1 MTATSTRMTMAASR
15 GWSALKGTRAPLSR
29 AAGQGTVGAS
39 AEEPSYELTRVAR
52 PSRPRPEP
60 RRSDAGLG
68 AVEVGAG
75 DRPVELLGRDGRPGA
90 PGPQREVLPV
100 AHVRLSRRHDDRRPA
115 LAGRRAGQQVG
126 ELGRPPAVDVPPPQG
141 REVPQRRRDD
151 LGGREVKPPTGD
163 EQALDNRLR
172 GAAARTQR
180 LNWSGGD
187 RPG

>member
-1 MTATSTRMTMAASR
+1 MTATSTRMTMAAYR
-15 GWSALKGTRAPLSR
+15 GRSALQGTRAPLSR

-68 AVEVGAG
+68 ADEVGAG

-115 LAGRRAGQQVG
+115 LAGRRGGQPMG
-126 ELGRPPAVDVPPPQG
+126 EPRRPPALDLPPPQG
-141 REVPQRRRDD
+141 REASQRARED
-151 LGGREVKPPTGD
+151 LGGPQIQPPGGAEPTPGPP
-163 EQALDNRLR
+163 LSR
-172 GAAARTQR
+172 AAAPR
-180 LNWSGGD
+180 
-187 RPG
+187 